1 MKIDFTLNI
10 KDIGPLTQ
18 IKSVLE
24 MSKIPLKIKALPDKQ
39 YILVSGTSF
48 IKIDMEPSEGPDYE
62 CSGSFQAS
70 EEVAIKN
77 IKTLSL
83 ALHADG
89 IQHQIELKDETGKKI
104 ASAN

>member
-10 KDIGPLTQ
+10 KELGPLTQ
-18 IKSVLE
+18 IKPVLE
-24 MSKIPLKIKALPDKQ
+24 MSKIPLKVKALPNNN
-39 YILVSGTSF
+39 YVLVSGTSF
-48 IKIDMEPSEGPDYE
+48 LEIDMKPSEGPDYE
-62 CSGSFQAS
+62 CSGSFQSS

-89 IQHQIELKDETGKKI
+89 IQHQIDLRDEVGKKI
-104 ASAN
+104 ASVN